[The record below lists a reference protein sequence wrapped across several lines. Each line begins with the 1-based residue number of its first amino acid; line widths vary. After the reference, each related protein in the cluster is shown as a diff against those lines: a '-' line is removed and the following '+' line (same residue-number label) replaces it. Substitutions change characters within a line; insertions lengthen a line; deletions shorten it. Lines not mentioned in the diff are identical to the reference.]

1 MFDWEP
7 VAAMEFSNKS
17 ITPAEETAVT
27 SGALAIQV
35 IDDWKIGWHER
46 VCRVT
51 RGSLNI
57 SP

>member
-1 MFDWEP
+1 MQ
-7 VAAMEFSNKS
+7 FSSKS

-35 IDDWKIGWHER
+35 IDDWKIGWRER

-51 RGSLNI
+51 RVSLNI
-57 SP
+57 STWLTAT